1 MDAVMQKEGQI
12 AIIVAVVVIV
22 AIIAGRGLR
31 NSRRQLI
38 LDPRKD
44 PQEQTKVDLLN
55 DAKLED
61 SEMGNMTGASGFGGP
76 VDAKMLENA
85 HFKNA
90 KVKDITGVSTGP
102 RHK

>member
-1 MDAVMQKEGQI
+1 MDAVMQKEVLI

-31 NSRRQLI
+31 ISRRQLI

-44 PQEQTKVDLLN
+44 PQQQTKVDLLN

-61 SEMGNMTGASGFGGP
+61 SEMGNMTGTMIAISTSFCITASMRP
-76 VDAKMLENA
+76 
-85 HFKNA
+85 
-90 KVKDITGVSTGP
+90 P
-102 RHK
+102 RQTCSSCVNCVGS

>member
-1 MDAVMQKEGQI
+1 MDAVMQKEVLI

-31 NSRRQLI
+31 ISRRQLI

-44 PQEQTKVDLLN
+44 PKQQTKVDLLN

-61 SEMGNMTGASGFGGP
+61 SEMGNMTGAAGFGGP
-76 VDAKMLENA
+76 VDAKMLEKA

-90 KVKDITGVSTGP
+90 QGKNITRGA
-102 RHK
+102 